1 MKSIHYVFVLI
12 LLAAVFF
19 VEYDLSRRTET
30 SAIAD
35 KKNQTQPVAERNPAA
50 TQPVVIDQGEN
61 EAITKNF
68 VAKFKEEAVQISQLQ
83 NDPEAVQTRLKALA
97 QEMTPRDVEGLY
109 EIISDDQKDGD
120 QRALAIEL
128 LSIKNDTSSLIALQ
142 NFVGN
147 NKNVNGTKWDRK
159 KELETVLRAQAVEGI
174 ASFPQRDIAIS
185 TLGFLQNKVDEK
197 FLSDRIG
204 RAAAGLNNRAPGL
217 QQQDEEALKNL
228 LE

>member
-1 MKSIHYVFVLI
+1 MKSIHYVFIVV

-19 VEYDLSRRTET
+19 VEYDLSRRTE
-30 SAIAD
+30 SLAVAN
-35 KKNQTQPVAERNPAA
+35 KKNKIEEASPALVS
-50 TQPVVIDQGEN
+50 TNTNLTIDQGAGV
-61 EAITKNF
+61 AIQKNF
-68 VAKFKEEAVQISQLQ
+68 VAKFKQEALQMSQLQ
-83 NDPEAVQTRLKALA
+83 NDPEAVQLRLQALA
-97 QEMTPRDVEGLY
+97 REMTPKDVEGLY

-147 NKNVNGTKWDRK
+147 NKNINGTKWDRK

-174 ASFPQRDIAIS
+174 ASFPQKDIAIS
-185 TLGFLQNKVDEK
+185 TLGFLQSKVDEK
-197 FLSDRIG
+197 FLSDRIS
-204 RAAAGLNNRAPGL
+204 RAAAGLTNRAPSL
-217 QQQDEEALKNL
+217 QQQDEEALKKL